1 MSPRP
6 KKAAAIAGPGLEHLY
21 RRPLGLGDVRQ
32 SAAREHEQERRRDPL
47 LGELSRHAPEVL
59 VRERLDVGVGDG
71 RRRALELA
79 DLGRHFVR
87 GGDED
92 FRLTLGDEL
101 DGLGL
106 VTWVRI
112 GVQEDHGDRGHAGG
126 GEPLD
131 RRQEL
136 LAVERLP
143 DAAVGFHPL
152 GHLAAQIPRHQ
163 RLRLGDVEVVQL
175 ELPLAPDLER
185 VAEPRGRD
193 EPGDGALA
201 LDERIGE
208 ERRGVHDAREV
219 PRLEMPVCEDRR
231 HPRGHRAHGIVV
243 GRQHLAAPLPSG
255 VVVVHHDVREG
266 ASDVDPERV
275 AGRDRVDELV
285 HGLGLGVDAEN
296 TRVGRAQPDNLR
308 IPRPRALTSLTL
320 GPRVWC
326 GAPARGGRG
335 VIAGLGR

>member
-1 MSPRP
+1 
-6 KKAAAIAGPGLEHLY
+6 
-21 RRPLGLGDVRQ
+21 VRQ
-32 SAAREHEQERRRDPL
+32 PAAREHEQERRRDPL

-59 VRERLDVGVGDG
+59 VGERLDVGVGDG

-79 DLGRHFVR
+79 DLGRHLVR
-87 GGDED
+87 GGREH
-92 FRLTLGDEL
+92 LGMALGDEP

-106 VTWVRI
+106 VARI
-112 GVQEDHGDRGHAGG
+112 RVGVQEDHGDRGHTTG

-136 LAVERLP
+136 AAIQRLP
-143 DAAVGFHPL
+143 DAAVGFYPL
-152 GHLAAQIPRHQ
+152 GHLEPQIPRHQ

-201 LDERIGE
+201 LDERVGE

-219 PRLEMPVCEDRR
+219 PRLEMPVTEDGPDARD
-231 HPRGHRAHGIVV
+231 HGANWIVV
-243 GRQHLAAPLPSG
+243 GRQHLAAPLAAR
-255 VVVVHHDVREG
+255 VVVVDHDVREG

-275 AGRDRVDELV
+275 AG
-285 HGLGLGVDAEN
+285 HA
-296 TRVGRAQPDNLR
+296 AYS
-308 IPRPRALTSLTL
+308 A
-320 GPRVWC
+320 
-326 GAPARGGRG
+326 
-335 VIAGLGR
+335 VIG